1 MSHVPCTESDMVWL
15 VDDDKPQQNHHNSGY
30 RCRWR
35 SHGLLFVSSLRRDM
49 DPSLGFVCRVHR
61 DMDSTYSPLCGV
73 HSIYRIS
80 SSRFVAYTR
89 FVRLSFQCLL
99 YLQSSSGSGLLGRSG
114 GSSFPVCIVA
124 MVLCSW
130 IRATTFRTGLSSS
143 LLPLPTIRI
152 RQPMP
157 SDADCT
163 FDRMI
168 CLQEHKSTFHVAER
182 IYAATTDRTVA
193 TRLIN

>member
-1 MSHVPCTESDMVWL
+1 LHCGLVDLALDVGSSSRLDTGIVEDRRLKQVSKKCLCDRRTYEPPLMSHVPCTESDMVWL

-130 IRATTFRTGLSSS
+130 IRATTFRTGLS
-143 LLPLPTIRI
+143 TRE
-152 RQPMP
+152 
-157 SDADCT
+157 
-163 FDRMI
+163 FMI
-168 CLQEHKSTFHVAER
+168 
-182 IYAATTDRTVA
+182 
-193 TRLIN
+193 